1 MRRGWA
7 GRLAG
12 AIFVS
17 AACVFLILPTLIV
30 VPMSFTSAEQLI
42 FPPVG
47 FSLRWYVNYAT
58 TTAWR
63 LATLN
68 SVLTALGSMVLA
80 TVLGTL
86 AALAISRGR
95 LPFRGGITTLFLFP
109 MIVPSIVTAVAIYNT
124 FAKLHLTDSV
134 AGMILAHTIL
144 GLPFVVINVLAVLQK
159 VDWRIVDAARSCGA
173 TPTRALFLVTLP
185 AIMPGVLA
193 GAVFAFVTSF
203 DEVVVALFVSSPE
216 TLTLPRQLFS
226 GLRDQ
231 VTPALVAIA
240 TVLIAL
246 SIALMMTV
254 EYLRNRAARLSAS
267 TAQ

>member
-1 MRRGWA
+1 MRRGWT

-17 AACVFLILPTLIV
+17 AACAFLILPTLIV

-58 TTAWR
+58 TNAWR

-68 SVLTALGSMVLA
+68 SVLTATGSMVLA

-159 VDWRIVDAARSCGA
+159 MDWRIVDAARSCGA

-203 DEVVVALFVSSPE
+203 DEVVVALFLSGTSAM
-216 TLTLPRQLFS
+216 TLPVQMWNGIRFEINPTVAAVSVILIVFATAVFAAITT
-226 GLRDQ
+226 LRRG
-231 VTPALVAIA
+231 TP
-240 TVLIAL
+240 
-246 SIALMMTV
+246 
-254 EYLRNRAARLSAS
+254 
-267 TAQ
+267 